1 MLVII
6 FHLASFSNNELNF
19 NVNMNVIHLY
29 VTNGLENTE
38 YGPELMDPYIIKP
51 QARHHYS

>member
-1 MLVII
+1 MY
-6 FHLASFSNNELNF
+6 
-19 NVNMNVIHLY
+19 VIHLY

-51 QARHHYS
+51 QARHHYSLFDDDLSVLGASIHY